1 MAEIQEGG
9 GGGHKGGKKRAKKQ
23 STRIDMTPMVDLAFL
38 LLTFFVLTATFS
50 KPKSMELT
58 FPAPPPPDQ
67 KQDEVKKGVTFLL
80 TKDDRIFYYEGQFR
94 AAADEKGPKT
104 EITELSF
111 AQGKGGLHDFLL
123 TKNKD
128 MHDQIRALD
137 QKYKANQMADT
148 TFKRLVKLRKAD
160 KESYTYLIKTD
171 DKATYKN
178 VIDVIDELNVNVV
191 GKYVMVDILKPE
203 LDMMNEKT
211 GEAVA
216 TATPETK

>member
-1 MAEIQEGG
+1 MAEIADSG

-58 FPAPPPPDQ
+58 FPSDEIDPDP
-67 KQDEVKKGVTFLL
+67 KPIKKGITILL
-80 TKDDRIFYYEGQFR
+80 SKDNRIFYYEGEFKPV
-94 AAADEKGPKT
+94 DDPVKGPKT
-104 EITELSF
+104 TLAELSF
-111 AQGKGGLHDFLL
+111 SQGENGLHKFLL
-123 TKNKD
+123 EKNKE
-128 MHDQIRALD
+128 MQDQIKALD
-137 QKYKANQMADT
+137 AKHKNKQLEDT
-148 TFKRLVKLRKAD
+148 TFKRMVRQVKSD

-203 LDMMNEKT
+203 MDLVTEKVGT
-211 GEAVA
+211 N
-216 TATPETK
+216 

>member
-58 FPAPPPPDQ
+58 FPVPPPPNQ
-67 KQDEVKKGVTFLL
+67 KVDEVKNGITFLL

-94 AAADEKGPKT
+94 PEADDKGPKT
-104 EITELSF
+104 TLSELNFS
-111 AQGKGGLHDFLL
+111 QSSLHKYLL
-123 TKNKD
+123 EKNKP
-128 MHDQIRALD
+128 MQDQIRALD
-137 QKYKANQMADT
+137 ERHKKNQLPDT
-148 TFKRLVKLRKAD
+148 TFKRLVKEAKAN

-178 VIDVIDELNVNVV
+178 VIDLIDELNINVV

-203 LDMMNEKT
+203 LDMVNEKVGT
-211 GEAVA
+211 N
-216 TATPETK
+216 

>member
-1 MAEIQEGG
+1 MAEIADSG

-58 FPAPPPPDQ
+58 FPAPPDNSVPQPPI
-67 KQDEVKKGVTFLL
+67 KKGITFLL
-80 TKDDRIFYYEGQFR
+80 SKDNRIFYYEGEFR
-94 AAADEKGPKT
+94 PADDEKGTKT
-104 EITELSF
+104 ALTELSF
-111 AQGKGGLHDFLL
+111 SQDGKASLHKYLL
-123 TKNKD
+123 DKSKD
-128 MHDQIRALD
+128 MQDKIRALD
-137 QKYKANQMADT
+137 AKHKNKQLEDT
-148 TFKRLVKLRKAD
+148 TFKRMVREVKAD

-178 VIDVIDELNVNVV
+178 VIDVIDELNVNVI

-203 LDMMNEKT
+203 LDLVTEKVGT
-211 GEAVA
+211 N
-216 TATPETK
+216 

>member
-67 KQDEVKKGVTFLL
+67 KVDEVKNGITFLL
-80 TKDDRIFYYEGQFR
+80 SKDDRIFYYEGEFK
-94 AAADEKGPKT
+94 AVDDPVKGPKT
-104 EITELSF
+104 ALTELNFS
-111 AQGKGGLHDFLL
+111 QGSLHKFLL
-123 TKNKD
+123 DKNKK
-128 MHDQIRALD
+128 MQDQIKELD
-137 QKYKANQMADT
+137 AKHKANQLADT
-148 TFKRLVKLRKAD
+148 TFKRLVKRVKAD
-160 KESYTYLIKTD
+160 KESFTYLIKTD

-178 VIDVIDELNVNVV
+178 VIDVIDELNINVV

-203 LDMMNEKT
+203 LDLVNEKVGT
-211 GEAVA
+211 N
-216 TATPETK
+216 

>member
-1 MAEIQEGG
+1 MAEIAEGG

-67 KQDEVKKGVTFLL
+67 KPDEIKKGITFLL
-80 TKDDRIFYYEGQFR
+80 SKDNRIFYYEGQFR
-94 AAADEKGPKT
+94 PVPDDKGPAT
-104 EITELSF
+104 ELKELSF
-111 AQGKGGLHDFLL
+111 DKGSLHKYLL
-123 TKNKD
+123 DKNKA
-128 MHDQIRALD
+128 MHEQIKALD
-137 QKYKANQMADT
+137 AKYKAGQLADS
-148 TFKRLVKLRKAD
+148 TFKRLVRERKAD

-171 DKATYKN
+171 DEATYKN
-178 VIDVIDELNVNVV
+178 VIDIIDELNVNVV

-203 LDMMNEKT
+203 YDLVKAKL
-211 GEAVA
+211 GS
-216 TATPETK
+216 

>member
-58 FPAPPPPDQ
+58 FPAPPEKIDDSPPI
-67 KQDEVKKGVTFLL
+67 KNGITFLL
-80 TKDDRIFYYEGQFR
+80 TKDDRIFYYEGEFR
-94 AAADEKGPKT
+94 DKDDDKGKKT
-104 EITELSF
+104 VLSELDFS
-111 AQGKGGLHDFLL
+111 QGSLHKYLL
-123 TKNKD
+123 DKSKV
-128 MHDQIRALD
+128 MHDQIKALD
-137 QKYKANQMADT
+137 AKHKNKQLPDT
-148 TFKRLVKLRKAD
+148 TFKRMVKEVKAN

-178 VIDVIDELNVNVV
+178 VIDVIDELNINVV
-191 GKYVMVDILKPE
+191 GKYVMVDIMKPE
-203 LDMMNEKT
+203 LDMINEKLAIT
-211 GEAVA
+211 N
-216 TATPETK
+216 